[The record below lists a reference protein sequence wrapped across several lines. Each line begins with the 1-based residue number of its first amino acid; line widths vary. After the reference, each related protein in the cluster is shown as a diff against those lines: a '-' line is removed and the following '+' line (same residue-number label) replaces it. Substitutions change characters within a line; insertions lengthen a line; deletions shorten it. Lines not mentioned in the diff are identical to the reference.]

1 MLSGRFVHFS
11 GTGLGYPSRFRFII
25 SETMESWLPVVP
37 PGPSFSVLSGPGLR
51 TDNNLLLPLCSDRNS
66 FTCKDGELAGHGG
79 GRARANPR
87 EESLASYLLSGNSRM
102 GRGHWGQQSRLR
114 KQWSVGSHWV
124 VRGATLCHPAQLLG
138 GVRALGT
145 HCGDCSIHL
154 FTRHLL
160 SLPDRGLSG
169 CLVGILER
177 RQSGWQVSKT
187 SFPVKSP
194 C

>member
-1 MLSGRFVHFS
+1 MASCGSPRAIHFC
-11 GTGLGYPSRFRFII
+11 TFRA
-25 SETMESWLPVVP
+25 WLE
-37 PGPSFSVLSGPGLR
+37 
-51 TDNNLLLPLCSDRNS
+51 DNYLLLSLCSDRNS
-66 FTCKDGELAGHGG
+66 FTCKDGELAGHGD

-87 EESLASYLLSGNSRM
+87 EESLASYLLPGNSGM
-102 GRGHWGQQSRLR
+102 GRGHWGQETRLR
-114 KQWSVGSHWV
+114 EQWSVGSHWV
-124 VRGATLCHPAQLLG
+124 VKGATLCHPAQLLG